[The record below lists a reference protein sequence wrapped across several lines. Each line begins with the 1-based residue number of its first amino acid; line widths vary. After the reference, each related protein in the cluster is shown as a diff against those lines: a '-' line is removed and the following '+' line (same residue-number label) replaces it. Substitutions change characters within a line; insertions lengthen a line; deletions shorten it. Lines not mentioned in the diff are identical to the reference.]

1 MLIFETV
8 AAICFFI
15 AKAKFLPRMQ
25 WDKEF
30 RWDYDY
36 IETGDVP
43 ETDVAPSKMG
53 GAGLYEEF
61 HPLSD
66 SDEWTLGTSSSFS
79 SRSRSPSSGTR
90 SSGENMWEGDTLA
103 SGSGSDVERGK

>member
-1 MLIFETV
+1 M
-8 AAICFFI
+8 AGICFFI
-15 AKAKFLPRMQ
+15 AKSKFLPRMQ
-25 WDKEF
+25 WDKEL

-36 IETGDVP
+36 IEIGDGP
-43 ETDVAPSKMG
+43 ETDYVPKT
-53 GAGLYEEF
+53 GLAYEEF

-90 SSGENMWEGDTLA
+90 SSSDNMWEGDTLA
-103 SGSGSDVERGK
+103 SGSGSDVERGKGL

>member
-1 MLIFETV
+1 
-8 AAICFFI
+8 
-15 AKAKFLPRMQ
+15 MQ

-36 IETGDVP
+36 IEIGDVP
-43 ETDVAPSKMG
+43 ETDCMPTKTDF
-53 GAGLYEEF
+53 YEEF

-79 SRSRSPSSGTR
+79 SRSRSPSNGTR
-90 SSGENMWEGDTLA
+90 TSSDNMWEGDTLA
-103 SGSGSDVERGK
+103 SGSGSDAERGK